1 MAATA
6 EGGKAWPS
14 QYDESGLTA
23 MDKVEQELRG
33 ADLELLCTLPDG
45 RVETVRCS
53 VGHDVANCKG
63 QLARK
68 LDVPY
73 AALQLFLEDKL
84 MFDPLSFNDFPQID
98 QSGATPVQIRVECS
112 VPIPDPTAGPTDAP

>member
-1 MAATA
+1 
-6 EGGKAWPS
+6 
-14 QYDESGLTA
+14 

-33 ADLELLCTLPDG
+33 ADLELQCSLPDG

-63 QLARK
+63 QLARR

-73 AALQLFLEDKL
+73 QTLQLFLDGKL

-98 QSGATPVQIRVECS
+98 QTGATPVQIRVECS
-112 VPIPDPTAGPTDAP
+112 VEIPAPAAA